1 MASSSYSHPGAV
13 TAYRW
18 LVYMSTAQ
26 AQDYLKT
33 VDTLFKQEI
42 LQEAW
47 NARDARVIRF
57 LLACPDMARSTSWD
71 PDLGYI
77 AFHCHSK

>member
-1 MASSSYSHPGAV
+1 MASSYSHPGAI

-18 LVYMSTAQ
+18 LVYMSAQ
-26 AQDYLKT
+26 QAADYLAT
-33 VDTLFKQEI
+33 CDTLFKEEI

-47 NARDARVIRF
+47 NARDARVIRW
-57 LLACPDMARSTSWD
+57 LLCCPDLARSATWD